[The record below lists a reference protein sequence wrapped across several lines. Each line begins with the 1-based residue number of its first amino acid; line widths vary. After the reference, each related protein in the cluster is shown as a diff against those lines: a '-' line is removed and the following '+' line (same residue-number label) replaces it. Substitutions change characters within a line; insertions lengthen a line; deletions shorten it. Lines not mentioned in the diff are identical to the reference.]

1 MNTIFTNAT
10 EILILL
16 FLIITFLQSGY
27 DKMADW
33 NGNVS
38 WLKEHF
44 AKTPL
49 KNIVPF
55 MLSIILITEV
65 IAGVLCSI
73 GIYQLLDAGSSV
85 MAFYGA
91 ILSCLVLLMLLFGQR
106 VAKDYDGARTI
117 AIYFIPTVFLVFLLQ
132 LSI

>member
-1 MNTIFTNAT
+1 MEPLLTNAT

-27 DKMADW
+27 DKIADW

-38 WLKEHF
+38 WLKGHF
-44 AKTPL
+44 AETPL
-49 KNIVPF
+49 KNIVPA
-55 MLSIILITEV
+55 MVAIILITEI
-65 IAGVLCSI
+65 IAGVLCI
-73 GIYQLLDAGSSV
+73 LGIYQLCSDGVSI
-85 MAFYGA
+85 MAMYGA

-117 AIYFIPTVFLVFLLQ
+117 AIYFMPAIFLVFLLQ
-132 LSI
+132 G